1 MNIKL
6 RLGYVLCFCLVFA
19 AVSAY
24 AQPYFGWA
32 FQYSTAAGSEGTAV
46 ALDPAGN
53 AVVAGHFT
61 GSCDFDP
68 GPGTTTMTA
77 VGNWDVS
84 LAKYDAASG
93 LIWAKRFG
101 GTQDEIVNDMI
112 IDSAGNIYVTGT
124 FYGTVD
130 LDPGP
135 GVANIVNVGG
145 DSDLFLAKYDVDGN
159 YIWGFGYGGS
169 GYPDRGNDLS
179 FDHAGNILVTGSL
192 TGNVDVDP
200 GPGTVTIGICNNDW
214 FAAKYSPSGAYL
226 WSIANP
232 NIVQTRDFGLAI
244 AGDLA
249 GNIYIMGRFED
260 SLDMDPSGAVY
271 RIRSAGDFDIFLASY
286 SSTGAFRWAGNIGNA
301 NSDGARTIK
310 VDAAGNL
317 VLAAGFEGTVDFDFS
332 AGAAPFTSIGANSDM
347 LMATYSST
355 GAFLSAFQIGGTGS
369 EGIGDFQFDG
379 VGNLIIGGS
388 FSGMCDFDPSP
399 SGTRTFV
406 SNVMSDGF
414 VGAYDPN
421 GVLLWVGATTSN
433 GNESVRSIAVN
444 PLTGDNYFTGY
455 FWDEIADFDPT
466 AGVFTMDPSGTY
478 RSGYVAKWTST
489 FLHAGD
495 ALEDVGFTVAPN
507 PSTGRF
513 SLQLDADA
521 AVLVSDVMGK
531 VVFAGDFTAGAH
543 FLDLEHLASGVYFL
557 RANGKGRKLR
567 IDAEGN

>member
-6 RLGYVLCFCLVFA
+6 RLGFVLCFCLVFG

-77 VGNWDVS
+77 AGNWAAS
-84 LAKYDAASG
+84 LAKYDASGG

-101 GTQDEIVNDMI
+101 GPLDVIVNDMI
-112 IDSAGNIYVTGT
+112 IDSVGNIYVTGD

-130 LDPGP
+130 LDPGT
-135 GVANIVNVGG
+135 GTATIVNSGTG
-145 DSDLFLAKYDVDGN
+145 PDLFMAKYDAAGN
-159 YIWGFGYGGS
+159 YVWGFGYTGS
-169 GYPDRGNDLS
+169 SYAAEGNS
-179 FDHAGNILVTGSL
+179 IEFDPSGNLLVTGRL

-200 GPGTVTIGICNNDW
+200 GPGNVTVGICNFDW
-214 FAAKYSPSGAYL
+214 FVAKYSNSGSYL
-226 WSIANP
+226 SSIAVPSLNFT
-232 NIVQTRDFGLAI
+232 QDFGLAI

-260 SLDMDPSGAVY
+260 SLDMDPSAGVQ

-379 VGNLIIGGS
+379 SGNFIIGGS
-388 FSGMCDFDPSP
+388 YSGMCDFDPSP

-406 SNVMSDGF
+406 SSVMSDGF

-466 AGVFTMDPSGTY
+466 AGVFTLDPSGTY

-495 ALEDVGFTVAPN
+495 ALEELGFRIAPN

-521 AVLVSDVMGK
+521 AVVVADLMGK
-531 VVFAGDFTAGAH
+531 VVFSGDFIAGTH
-543 FLDLEHLASGVYFL
+543 YLDLGNLAAGVYL
-557 RANGKGRKLR
+557 VRVNGKGRKLR
-567 IDAEGN
+567 IDAAGN